1 MPFALYLHHPFK
13 NNCISKIS
21 LTIKTITMQNKLY
34 NILVP
39 VDFTGKNKWAITK
52 AIELANN
59 FNCNIHLV
67 HVIFKPVFPFIKV
80 DSSRFTPY
88 SSHIEMQECRQ
99 KLSDLKA
106 HYKKQLTGEGAIEI
120 SLLQG
125 HPKQQLKQ
133 YIDSYKMDMVVM
145 GLSRFNPLERFV
157 SSISISM
164 LARNTNIAV
173 LAVRYSGMVSH
184 FKKIVLPLYNDVP
197 VAQIKFATMLANSF
211 NSTVYLVS
219 LKTNIKEHNVVD
231 KTLEFVQSISTLPVQ
246 CFLLEG
252 QNLAKSTLDFSK
264 RVNADLILGQSK
276 KEFRLPGLWNRMTN
290 KFLSYASKIPVLTVE
305 QHTPIGSQT

>member
-1 MPFALYLHHPFK
+1 
-13 NNCISKIS
+13 
-21 LTIKTITMQNKLY
+21 MQNKLY

-39 VDFTGKNKWAITK
+39 VDFTGKNKWAIAK
-52 AIELANN
+52 AIELANT

-67 HVIFKPVFPFIKV
+67 HVIFKPVLPMLPV

-88 SSHIEMQECRQ
+88 ASHIEMQECRQ
-99 KLSDLKA
+99 KLTDLKGT
-106 HYKKQLTGEGAIEI
+106 YKNMLSGDGEIEI

-125 HPKQQLKQ
+125 HPLKQ
-133 YIDSYKMDMVVM
+133 LPQYIHTYKMDMVVI
-145 GLSRFNPLERFV
+145 GLSKFNLLERFI

-164 LARNTNIAV
+164 LARKTNVGI
-173 LAVRYSGMVSH
+173 LAVRSSGLVSH
-184 FKKIVLPLYNDVP
+184 FKKIVLPLHNDIP
-197 VAQIKFATMLANSF
+197 VEHVRFATMLAKSF

-219 LKTNIKEHNVVD
+219 LRNQSENKDHTVVD
-231 KTLEFVQSISTLPVQ
+231 KTLELVQSLSTIPVQ

-264 RVNADLILGQSK
+264 RINADLIMGQSR

-290 KFLSYASKIPVLTVE
+290 KLLSYASKVPVLTVE
-305 QHTPIGSQT
+305 KSTGLESQV

>member
-1 MPFALYLHHPFK
+1 
-13 NNCISKIS
+13 
-21 LTIKTITMQNKLY
+21 MQNKLY

-39 VDFTGKNKWAITK
+39 VDFTRKDKWAITK
-52 AIELANN
+52 AIELANS
-59 FNCNIHLV
+59 FDCNIHLV
-67 HVIFKPVFPFIKV
+67 HVVYNPVFPLIPI
-80 DSSRFTPY
+80 DSSQFTPY
-88 SSHIEMQECRQ
+88 SSHIDMQVCRQ

-106 HYKKQLTGEGAIEI
+106 HYKKELTGQGTIEI

-125 HPKQQLKQ
+125 HPKRQLKQ

-145 GLSRFNPLERFV
+145 GLSRFNPLERFI

-164 LARNTNIAV
+164 LARNTNVAV
-173 LAVRYSGMVSH
+173 LAVRYSGLVSH

-197 VAQIKFATMLANSF
+197 VEQIKFATMLANSF
-211 NSTVYLVS
+211 KSTVYLVS
-219 LKTNIKEHNVVD
+219 LKNQPNAKEHNVVD
-231 KTLEFVQSISTLPVQ
+231 KTLEFVQSVSTIPVQ

-290 KFLSYASKIPVLTVE
+290 KLLSYASKIPVLTVE
-305 QHTPIGSQT
+305 QHTAIESRA